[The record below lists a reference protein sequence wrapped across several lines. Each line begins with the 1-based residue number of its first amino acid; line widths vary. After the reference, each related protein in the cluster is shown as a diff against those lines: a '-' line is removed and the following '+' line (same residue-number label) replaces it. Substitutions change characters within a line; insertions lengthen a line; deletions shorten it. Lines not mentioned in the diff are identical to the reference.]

1 METNPF
7 ISGILLIILFVSC
20 KPDNSDVGEIAPTK
34 NYLANLKPLPTNA
47 LSEPTNAIAEPISV
61 PTFPT
66 ILTWFDKHNGHTET
80 YANRSKQIDIWNIQ
94 AGVAIG
100 SFWCGSY
107 AAAAMRENG
116 YKHPNAPAWSPSW
129 AIKSRKVNNPQ
140 LADAFTVHFNG
151 RVRHVGLI
159 REPGEIKSLTSEGN
173 SNNNGSNNG
182 DRVVQ
187 KWRIHKTISFY
198 RWVN

>member
-1 METNPF
+1 MEKNPF
-7 ISGILLIILFVSC
+7 ILGFLLIILFVGC
-20 KPDNSDVGEIAPTK
+20 KPDNSDVGEVAPTK
-34 NYLANLKPLPTNA
+34 NYLANLKPLP
-47 LSEPTNAIAEPISV
+47 ESV
-61 PTFPT
+61 PVAPTVPT
-66 ILTWFDKHNGHTET
+66 ILVWFDKHNGHTET

-116 YKHPNAPAWSPSW
+116 YKHPTAPAWSPSW
-129 AIKSRKVNNPQ
+129 AIKSRKVNTPQ